1 MNKKQQAMTNQVALR
16 VHELENATTF
26 KEIFDVYID
35 ALSAPKYDDEGYL
48 NLSYEKNLAKDSL
61 DTLATF
67 LDNSPLSVEKWGEMD
82 RAKHGVEA

>member
-1 MNKKQQAMTNQVALR
+1 MDNKQVALR

-61 DTLATF
+61 DTLANF
-67 LDNSPLSVEKWGEMD
+67 LDNSPLSVAKWGEMD
-82 RAKHGVEA
+82 RTKHGVYEGNDQ

>member
-1 MNKKQQAMTNQVALR
+1 MDNNQVAVR
-16 VHELENATTF
+16 VHNLDNATTF

-61 DTLATF
+61 DTLANF
-67 LDNSPLSVEKWGEMD
+67 LDNSPLSVAKWGEMD
-82 RAKHGVEA
+82 RAKHGIYEGNDQ

>member
-1 MNKKQQAMTNQVALR
+1 MDNNQVALR

-26 KEIFDVYID
+26 KEIFNVYVD

-48 NLSYEKNLAKDSL
+48 NLNYEKNLAKDSL

-67 LDNSPLSVEKWGEMD
+67 LDNSPLSVAQWGEMD
-82 RAKHGVEA
+82 RMKHGVQD

>member
-1 MNKKQQAMTNQVALR
+1 MTNIAVR
-16 VHELENATTF
+16 NLEVKDATTF
-26 KEIFDVYID
+26 KEIFDVYVD

-67 LDNSPLSVEKWGEMD
+67 LDNSPLNVSQWGEMD
-82 RAKHGVEA
+82 RKKHGVEEDE